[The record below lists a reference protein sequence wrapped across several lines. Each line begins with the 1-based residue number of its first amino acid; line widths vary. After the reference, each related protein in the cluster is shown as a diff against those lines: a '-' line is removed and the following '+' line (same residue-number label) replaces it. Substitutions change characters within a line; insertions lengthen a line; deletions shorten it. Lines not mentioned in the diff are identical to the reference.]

1 MHRFFTLLFSL
12 FAVAAAGMFPV
23 NAQTV
28 WPTPGAGIRIV
39 VPAGKNMTIDTVA
52 RLLAPEMGKTLAIDF
67 LVENVPDDY
76 GITGTDKVASAKPDG
91 LTLLLSWSGSLV
103 VNPSLFK
110 TLPYHPEHSLD
121 AIGLVAEV
129 PNILVVNNALPV
141 HDVKEFTAYVHANP
155 GKLNFGSTGSG
166 RAMHLAGQLYMNA
179 TDTNMVHVSYS
190 SIDLATSNLI
200 NGQIESM
207 FQLVPR
213 VLKPINEKLIRPLGV
228 MSRKRLPVL
237 PNVPTMAEQGYPEL
251 ISTVWFALSAPR
263 GTPPEIIGLL
273 NRALNRSLE
282 NPELIKK
289 LEAIGAVPLGG
300 SPEAMD
306 MVISHELK
314 KWEGV
319 VRAAD
324 IPFN

>member
-12 FAVAAAGMFPV
+12 FAVAAASMFPV

-121 AIGLVAEV
+121 AIGLVA
-129 PNILVVNNALPV
+129 
-141 HDVKEFTAYVHANP
+141 
-155 GKLNFGSTGSG
+155 
-166 RAMHLAGQLYMNA
+166 
-179 TDTNMVHVSYS
+179 
-190 SIDLATSNLI
+190 
-200 NGQIESM
+200 
-207 FQLVPR
+207 
-213 VLKPINEKLIRPLGV
+213 
-228 MSRKRLPVL
+228 
-237 PNVPTMAEQGYPEL
+237 
-251 ISTVWFALSAPR
+251 
-263 GTPPEIIGLL
+263 
-273 NRALNRSLE
+273 
-282 NPELIKK
+282 
-289 LEAIGAVPLGG
+289 
-300 SPEAMD
+300 
-306 MVISHELK
+306 
-314 KWEGV
+314 
-319 VRAAD
+319 
-324 IPFN
+324 